1 MAQSKLYP
9 VVMAGGSGSRLWP
22 LSRVLYP
29 KQFLCLK
36 GDLTMLQTTICR
48 LNGVECESP
57 VVICNEQHRFIVA
70 EQLRQLNK
78 LTENIILEPAGRNT
92 APAIALAALAAKR
105 HSPESDPLMLVLAA
119 DHVIADEDAFRAA
132 VRNAMPYAEAGKLVT
147 FGIVPD
153 LPETGYGYIRRGEVS
168 AGEQDTVAFEVAQ
181 FVEKPNLET
190 AQAYV
195 ASGEYY
201 WNSGMF
207 LFRAGRYLEELKKY
221 RPDILDACEKA
232 MSAVDPDLD
241 FIRVDEEAFLAC
253 PEESVDYAVMER
265 TADAVVV
272 PMDAGW
278 SDVGSWSSLW
288 EISAHTAEG
297 NVCHGDVINHKTENS
312 YVYAESGLVTT
323 VGVKDLVVVQT
334 KDAVLI
340 ADRNAVQDVK
350 KVVEQI
356 KADGRHEHRVH
367 REVYRP
373 WGKYDSIDAG
383 DRYQVKRIMETAQA
397 YVASGEYYWN
407 SGMFLFRAG
416 RYLEELKKY
425 RPDIL
430 DACEKAMSAVDPDL
444 DFIRVDEEAFLA
456 CPEESV
462 DYAVMERTADA
473 VVVPMDAGWSDVGSW
488 SSLWE
493 ISAHTAEGNVCHGDV
508 INHKTEN
515 SYVYAESGL
524 VTTVGVKDLVV
535 VQTKDAVLIADRNAV
550 QDVKKVVEQIK
561 ADGRHEH
568 RVHREVYRP
577 WGKYDSID
585 AGDRYQVKRITVK
598 PGEGLSV
605 QMHHHRA
612 EHWVVVAGTAKVTI
626 DGDIKL
632 LGENESIYIPLGATH
647 CLENPGKIPLDLI
660 EVRSGSYLEEDDVVR
675 FADRYGRV

>member
-1 MAQSKLYP
+1 MSQTQLYP

-36 GDLTMLQTTICR
+36 GDLSMLQTTVCR
-48 LNGVECESP
+48 LEGVECESP

-70 EQLRQLNK
+70 EQLRELNK

-92 APAIALAALAAKR
+92 APAIALAAMAVKR
-105 HSPESDPLMLVLAA
+105 HNPQTDPLMLVLAA
-119 DHVIADEDAFRAA
+119 DHVIQDEEAFRSS
-132 VRNAMPYAEAGKLVT
+132 VRQALPWAEQGKLVT

-153 LPETGYGYIRRGEVS
+153 LPETGYGYIRRGELCEGRED
-168 AGEQDTVAFEVAQ
+168 AVAFNVAQ
-181 FVEKPNLET
+181 FVEKPNVET

-207 LFRAGRYLEELKKY
+207 LFRAGRYLEELQKF
-221 RPDILDACEKA
+221 RPDIYAACEQA
-232 MSAVDPDLD
+232 MSATDPDLD
-241 FIRVDEEAFLAC
+241 FIRVNEEAFLAC
-253 PEESVDYAVMER
+253 PDESIDYAVMEK

-288 EISAHTAEG
+288 EISAHTPEG
-297 NVCHGDVINHKTENS
+297 NVHHGDVITHETENS
-312 YVYAESGLVTT
+312 FVYAESGLVTT

-340 ADRNAVQDVK
+340 ADRNHVQDVK

-356 KADGRHEHRVH
+356 KADGRHEHH
-367 REVYRP
+367 
-373 WGKYDSIDAG
+373 I
-383 DRYQVKRIMETAQA
+383 
-397 YVASGEYYWN
+397 
-407 SGMFLFRAG
+407 
-416 RYLEELKKY
+416 
-425 RPDIL
+425 
-430 DACEKAMSAVDPDL
+430 
-444 DFIRVDEEAFLA
+444 
-456 CPEESV
+456 
-462 DYAVMERTADA
+462 
-473 VVVPMDAGWSDVGSW
+473 
-488 SSLWE
+488 
-493 ISAHTAEGNVCHGDV
+493 
-508 INHKTEN
+508 
-515 SYVYAESGL
+515 
-524 VTTVGVKDLVV
+524 
-535 VQTKDAVLIADRNAV
+535 
-550 QDVKKVVEQIK
+550 
-561 ADGRHEH
+561 
-568 RVHREVYRP
+568 HREVYRP

-626 DGDIKL
+626 NDEVKL
-632 LGENESIYIPLGATH
+632 LGENESVYIPLGARH

-675 FADRYGRV
+675 FEDRYGRV

>member
-1 MAQSKLYP
+1 MSHSTLFP

-48 LNGVECESP
+48 LNGVVCESP

-105 HSPESDPLMLVLAA
+105 QNRQDDPLLLVLAA
-119 DHVIADEDAFRAA
+119 DHVIADEDAFREA
-132 VRNAMPYAEAGKLVT
+132 VRHAIPYAEAGKLVT

-153 LPETGYGYIRRGEVS
+153 QAETGYGYIRRGDIS
-168 AGEQDTVAFEVAQ
+168 PAHTDAVAFEVAQ
-181 FVEKPNLET
+181 FVEKPNLDT
-190 AQAYV
+190 AQTYV
-195 ASGEYY
+195 ESGDYY

-221 RPDILDACEKA
+221 RPDILEACEQA
-232 MSAVDPDLD
+232 MSTVDPDLD
-241 FIRVDEEAFLAC
+241 FIRVDEQAFLAC
-253 PEESVDYAVMER
+253 PEESVDYAVMEH
-265 TADAVVV
+265 TADAVVM
-272 PMDAGW
+272 PMNAGW

-297 NVCHGDVINHKTENS
+297 NVHHGDVISHKTENS

-350 KVVEQI
+350 KVVERI
-356 KADGRHEHRVH
+356 KADGRHEHH
-367 REVYRP
+367 
-373 WGKYDSIDAG
+373 
-383 DRYQVKRIMETAQA
+383 
-397 YVASGEYYWN
+397 N
-407 SGMFLFRAG
+407 
-416 RYLEELKKY
+416 
-425 RPDIL
+425 
-430 DACEKAMSAVDPDL
+430 
-444 DFIRVDEEAFLA
+444 
-456 CPEESV
+456 
-462 DYAVMERTADA
+462 
-473 VVVPMDAGWSDVGSW
+473 
-488 SSLWE
+488 
-493 ISAHTAEGNVCHGDV
+493 
-508 INHKTEN
+508 
-515 SYVYAESGL
+515 
-524 VTTVGVKDLVV
+524 
-535 VQTKDAVLIADRNAV
+535 
-550 QDVKKVVEQIK
+550 
-561 ADGRHEH
+561 
-568 RVHREVYRP
+568 HREVYRP

-598 PGEGLSV
+598 PGEGLSM
-605 QMHHHRA
+605 QMHLHRA

-626 DGDIKL
+626 NDDIKL
-632 LGENESIYIPLGATH
+632 LAENESVYIPLGATH

-675 FADRYGRV
+675 FEDRYGRV